1 MTPTHATARTAR
13 TGRTARAAHAVRAA
27 HTARVARTSVL
38 ALAAF
43 SVLALPVP
51 SAHAD
56 EGPGVL
62 QVAAPPVQVDAADPD
77 LKLADGARLGQVK
90 VLDIK
95 SIVETDNGEERHE
108 VTNEDVTFALQSEV
122 LFDKDSAD
130 LSRQASARI
139 DVIARE
145 IEAQGAREVRVF
157 GFTDDLGTT
166 GHGEDLS
173 KERADA
179 VQRRLA
185 KQLDSGVKYHI
196 RGYGE
201 DYPIADN
208 GTEAGRKKNRRV
220 EVSFPRGSA

>member
-1 MTPTHATARTAR
+1 MATPHT
-13 TGRTARAAHAVRAA
+13 VRAA
-27 HTARVARTSVL
+27 LLVLTAASALVL
-38 ALAAF
+38 PAPAG
-43 SVLALPVP
+43 
-51 SAHAD
+51 HAD
-56 EGPGVL
+56 EGPGAL
-62 QVAAPPVQVDAADPD
+62 RSAPPPVEVDAGDPD
-77 LKLADGARLGQVK
+77 LKLVQGAKLGEVK

-122 LFDKDSAD
+122 LFDKDSAK
-130 LSRQASARI
+130 LSRQATARI
-139 DVIARE
+139 VTIARE
-145 IEAQGAREVRVF
+145 IEAQKAREVRVF

-185 KQLDSGVKYHI
+185 KELGSGVKYHI

-220 EVSFPRGSA
+220 EVSFPRAAS